1 MSKFKEIRDYLK
13 QDTQTKAKRAVKVG
27 MKDARE
33 AQRQALAVLEAYF
46 SEGSGVK
53 PLRNSEAK

>member
-13 QDTQTKAKRAVKVG
+13 QDTQTKSKRAVKVG

-46 SEGSGVK
+46 SSSGDDTK
-53 PLRNSEAK
+53 PTRSK